1 MKMMNQFNKLNLNNL
16 LYTRFKRPLKFRAD
30 VCRHAQQR
38 AAMDRPLYGKRVREM
53 SNSMCNMR
61 ALHRRLERAG
71 PRRLTFPFARFRRIG
86 SCRASYAIR
95 VGAAACTS
103 SHTWAY
109 STFAGGQP

>member
-1 MKMMNQFNKLNLNNL
+1 
-16 LYTRFKRPLKFRAD
+16 
-30 VCRHAQQR
+30 
-38 AAMDRPLYGKRVREM
+38 MDRPLYGKRVREM

-109 STFAGGQP
+109 STFAGGQPWGLMRSRAEHYLMALRARGHAQSARA